1 MEESKEYCESNV
13 ESEQAEL
20 LENELD
26 ISPSKSILKKEE
38 EATTSHDLLRQILIR
53 KGIPK
58 NTSVDELVPDSPKGI
73 LSHDE
78 MFGGSQNETIL
89 ENPDHLV
96 PVQSEASKF
105 NEDEIAIMTGKKT
118 RR

>member
-20 LENELD
+20 LDNELD
-26 ISPSKSILKKEE
+26 MSPSKSILKKEE
-38 EATTSHDLLRQILIR
+38 EATTSHDLLRRILIS

-58 NTSVDELVPDSPKGI
+58 NVSVDELVPDSPKGI
-73 LSHDE
+73 LSHED

-89 ENPDHLV
+89 ENPDNLAPTQNGV
-96 PVQSEASKF
+96 NKLD
-105 NEDEIAIMTGKKT
+105 EDEIAILTGKKT